1 MQPETE
7 TASEHG
13 GIGDGLMEEAEIAD
27 GLDGGPEGRGA
38 GDVGDIER
46 HGTVLMELFLQGGHG
61 DCAIF

>member
-13 GIGDGLMEEAEIAD
+13 GIGDGFMEEPKIAD

-46 HGTVLMELFLQGGHG
+46 HGTVLMELLLEGGDG
-61 DCAIF
+61 D